1 MIGLEVRL
9 TRLVGDDVRCDEG
22 KLTLAPPLVEDAM
35 PRLDVVVAHGDRIVA
50 EVVHRRGDDVRR
62 EGVDVVVVVR
72 RGFTLQEVTSVQQ
85 QGLGVGTTDLT
96 QYRRE
101 T

>member
-9 TRLVGDDVRCDEG
+9 ARLVGDDVRCDEG
-22 KLTLAPPLVEDAM
+22 ELTLASPLVEDAM
-35 PRLDVVVAHGDRIVA
+35 PRLDVVVAHGDCIVA
-50 EVVHRRGDDVRR
+50 EVVHRRGDDVCR

-72 RGFTLQEVTSVQQ
+72 RGLTLQEVTSVQQ
-85 QGLGVGTTDLT
+85 QGLGVRTTDLT